1 MFGFDVSDTEE
12 ARRTVAADEIDG
24 KAKPTVFIV
33 DRPPAKVAQVRDAA
47 TRVMQPIE
55 LARFRPPPPPLPE
68 ITGGTVRERPSRWP
82 VAIAAAAVVCSVL
95 ALVL

>member
-12 ARRTVAADEIDG
+12 ARRTVLADEVDG

-33 DRPPAKVAQVRDAA
+33 DRPQPRAAPVRDAA

-68 ITGGTVRERPSRWP
+68 ITGGTVRQRHTRWP
-82 VAIAAAAVVCSVL
+82 LAIAAAAVVCSVL